1 LTSLPILQDVVAYFQ
16 SKTKPILERY
26 GPGPRVHYHT
36 GLVDD
41 PPPPSETIPALRRR
55 LIDGQELMLR
65 HAADVWNA
73 STNLSGQILDVGCGL
88 GGGSIFWAQEFG
100 AKVTALTCVPSHADF
115 VSKFAIEAGV
125 EMQVELLVCDAAE
138 APGENRFDA
147 AVAVDSSGYLPRK
160 GWFRR
165 LASLL
170 RPGGSVFIIDCF
182 LERPEYADLFNSHWH
197 TRIGTI
203 EEYFAAAQES
213 GLKPGPLFDITD
225 RTEHFWTT
233 TLALIEAES
242 KGDHSGDSTTSR
254 HAASFKAHSMV
265 RNGLA
270 GGGLRY
276 ALLSFCK
283 GA

>member
-1 LTSLPILQDVVAYFQ
+1 LTSHATLLDVVAYFD
-16 SKTKPILERY
+16 SKTRSILQRY

-36 GLVDD
+36 GIVDD
-41 PPPPSETIPALRRR
+41 PPPLDASALMLRER
-55 LIDGQELMLR
+55 LVAGQELMLR

-73 STNLSGQILDVGCGL
+73 SANLNGQILDVGCGL
-88 GGGSIFWAQEFG
+88 GGGAIFWAQEFG
-100 AKVTALTCVPSHADF
+100 AQVTALTCVPSHADW
-115 VSKFAIEAGV
+115 VSKFAAEAGV
-125 EMQVELLVCDAAE
+125 GPRVEPLVCDAVE
-138 APGENRFDA
+138 APGENCFDA

-242 KGDHSGDSTTSR
+242 KAHHSSEATTSR

>member
-1 LTSLPILQDVVAYFQ
+1 MTPPAILQDIIAYFD
-16 SKTKPILERY
+16 SKTHSILKRY

-41 PPPPSETIPALRRR
+41 PPPPDASIPILRER
-55 LIDGQELMLR
+55 LVAGQELMLR
-65 HAADVWNA
+65 HAADVWDA
-73 STNLSGQILDVGCGL
+73 SSHLSGQILDVGCGL
-88 GGGSIFWAQEFG
+88 GGGAIFWAKEFG
-100 AKVTALTCVPSHADF
+100 AQVTAVTCVPSHAGW
-115 VSKFAIEAGV
+115 VSKFAAEAGV
-125 EMQVELLVCDAAE
+125 GPQDEALVCDAVE
-138 APGENRFDA
+138 MPGENRFDA
-147 AVAVDSSGYLPRK
+147 AVAVDASGYLPRK
-160 GWFRR
+160 DWFRR

-170 RPGGSVFIIDCF
+170 RPGGSIFIIDCF

-203 EEYFAAAQES
+203 EEYFSAAQES
-213 GLKPGPLFDITD
+213 GLKPSPLFDVTD

-242 KGDHSGDSTTSR
+242 KGYHSCDSATSR

-265 RNGLA
+265 RDGLA

-276 ALLSFCK
+276 ALLSFSK